1 MVKSERKN
9 IYAIPPGPGRVG
21 SCDELTPRVCVW
33 CWREGSGGSARSW
46 PRPRAIRRRR
56 IHRRCARC
64 GAAASRALRRAKR
77 VGGAPR
83 SPASLL
89 PHLPP
94 ARPAPH
100 HPHRSLTGRPGPAA
114 LRACRRRLP
123 ELLGRGRRHPPA
135 AGPGRRPP
143 AQHEGGRPRPP
154 PLIYIALDRTRPC
167 SDGLVRSPAAAL
179 LRPRVGAKGP
189 CSNSP

>member
-1 MVKSERKN
+1 MQFPPARVEWAVAMSSPLGCVCGVGGKGAAGRRD
-9 IYAIPPGPGRVG
+9 PGPVPARFAAAGF
-21 SCDELTPRVCVW
+21 T
-33 CWREGSGGSARSW
+33 EGAR
-46 PRPRAIRRRR
+46 
-56 IHRRCARC
+56 